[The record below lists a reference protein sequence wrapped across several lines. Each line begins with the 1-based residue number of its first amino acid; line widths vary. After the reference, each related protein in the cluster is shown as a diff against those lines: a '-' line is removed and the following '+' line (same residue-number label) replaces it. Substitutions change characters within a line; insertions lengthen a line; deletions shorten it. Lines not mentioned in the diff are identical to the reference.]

1 MVLEGIWEIFDYRF
15 VNPIVSLTFKEVL
28 TINQLKMKNY
38 FLALLVFST
47 ISLEAQ
53 YCVFFDLKAENPEM
67 VVSTITAAMNT
78 EWAKNI
84 QATKSLFAYLPNGS
98 TKSTHSLQLCF
109 PNEEAFE
116 KAFMSYGQSM
126 EARLLFDERLPQY
139 SIDVSQSI
147 NTPIWYNGQDWA
159 NDNVFMLYQM
169 EVTNPS
175 LYLKEFKSFSQKM
188 AKKLG
193 YENNSYGLAF
203 PIVGK
208 NADFSHFAW
217 IGSPDIKTALSN
229 TKKMLSDPLF
239 AEFSSKVSGIRKVV
253 NSVMSVRV
261 MDF

>member
-1 MVLEGIWEIFDYRF
+1 
-15 VNPIVSLTFKEVL
+15 
-28 TINQLKMKNY
+28 MKNY
-38 FLALLVFST
+38 FLLLILS
-47 ISLEAQ
+47 SLSLNAQ
-53 YCVFFDLKAENPEM
+53 YCVFFDFKAENPEM
-67 VVSTITAAMNT
+67 VVSTITKAMNT
-78 EWAKNI
+78 DWAKSI
-84 QATKSLFAYLPNGS
+84 EGTKSLFAYLPNG
-98 TKSTHSLQLCF
+98 TTASTHSLQFCF

-126 EARLLFDERLPQY
+126 DAQLLFDERLPEY

-147 NTPIWYNGQDWA
+147 NTPVWYNGEDWA
-159 NDNVFMLYQM
+159 EDNVFMLYQM

-175 LYLKEFKSFSQKM
+175 AYLKEFKSFSMKM

-193 YENNSYGLAF
+193 YEENSFGLAF

-229 TKKMLSDPLF
+229 SKKMLTDPLY
-239 AEFSSKVSGIRKVV
+239 ANFSGKVSGIRKVV
-253 NSVMSVRV
+253 NTVMSVRV

>member
-1 MVLEGIWEIFDYRF
+1 
-15 VNPIVSLTFKEVL
+15 
-28 TINQLKMKNY
+28 MKNY

-47 ISLEAQ
+47 ISLKAQ
-53 YCVFFDLKAENPEM
+53 YCVFFDFKAENPEM

-78 EWAKNI
+78 EWAKNM

-116 KAFMSYGQSM
+116 SAFMSYGESM
-126 EARLLFDERLPQY
+126 AVRLLFDERLPQY

-147 NTPIWYNGQDWA
+147 NTPIWYNGKDWA

-239 AEFSSKVSGIRKVV
+239 AEFSGKVSGIRKVV

-261 MDF
+261 MDFK